1 MAKVKDQDNV
11 KVHYTGKLKDGQVFD
26 TSQGREPLEFKV
38 GEGNMIPGF
47 EKGVMDMEL
56 NEEKTIEIP
65 FAEAYGPVNQDLIQK
80 VEKDKL
86 PPDLNPAVGMKLM
99 STTESGHQIPIK
111 VTEVGDDYI
120 MIDANHELAGKD
132 LVFDVKVVKIN

>member
-1 MAKVKDQDNV
+1 MNKVKDQDTV

-26 TSQGREPLEFKV
+26 SSEGRDPLEFKV
-38 GEGNMIPGF
+38 GDGNMIKGF
-47 EKGVMDMEL
+47 EAGVLEMEL

-65 FAEAYGPVNQDLIQK
+65 FAEAYGAVNGELMQK
-80 VEKDKL
+80 IGKDKL
-86 PPDLNPAVGMKLM
+86 PPDLNPTVGMKLM

-120 MIDANHELAGKD
+120 VIDANHELAGKD
-132 LVFDVKVVKIN
+132 LIFDIKVVAIN